1 MVDNDKIVEIM
12 LGMVHE
18 EAKKLYSEK
27 VIDYGVNPISYGI
40 MKKPDGY
47 AEITGPCGDTVEM
60 FLRVRNGKIEETK
73 FSTDGCIFTIAA
85 CSAASVMAQGKA
97 IRDCLKINQ
106 GSILAHLEG
115 MPEDHEHCA
124 LLAALT
130 FHKALRNFII
140 NRKH

>member
-1 MVDNDKIVEIM
+1 
-12 LGMVHE
+12 
-18 EAKKLYSEK
+18 
-27 VIDYGVNPISYGI
+27 
-40 MKKPDGY
+40 
-47 AEITGPCGDTVEM
+47 M
-60 FLRVRNGKIEETK
+60 FLRVRNGKIEETT

-85 CSAASVMAQGKA
+85 CGAASVMAKRKA

-106 GSILAHLEG
+106 SSILSHLEG